1 MIFYRAILWTLF
13 WEPKYHTKTVYIW
26 AAEFHTGRIQMVH
39 HLIFKKQHNLAA
51 CSILR
56 GLIICKIG
64 AFRLGVKHA
73 IAMHS
78 KKTIIYYQSYKFRQ
92 PQFFLHSFRYSWTHT
107 PQKVN
112 KSYTALRLFWC
123 SYSPCGMNRPR
134 HWDIMVSSMSH

>member
-1 MIFYRAILWTLF
+1 MCLFPMVISSKFRMRRYRDDDHWEGTPLF
-13 WEPKYHTKTVYIW
+13 RAQHHFENLKIISKKVYIW

-73 IAMHS
+73 NYAMHS

-92 PQFFLHSFRYSWTHT
+92 PQFFLHSFRYS
-107 PQKVN
+107 
-112 KSYTALRLFWC
+112 
-123 SYSPCGMNRPR
+123 
-134 HWDIMVSSMSH
+134 